1 MIAAQ
6 HVDWTNIESLV
17 GKLSENI
24 LKLPRTFSSITTLS
38 RGGLIPSRLLADSLG
53 IKTILVDQKII
64 SSDSLFVDD
73 IFDTG
78 KTFYDVFA
86 NVDNSSKFIFATLF
100 ARRGIK
106 YPEQLTITSGFIFNN
121 NLFILI
127 FIFFAK
133 KFILFLGTFITLYF
147 LFSNK

>member
-1 MIAAQ
+1 MIAVQ
-6 HVDWTNIESLV
+6 HVDWTNIEYLV

-38 RGGLIPSRLLADSLG
+38 RGGLIPSRLLSDSLG

-86 NVDNSSKFIFATLF
+86 NVDNSSKFVFATLF

-106 YPEQLTITSGFIFNN
+106 YPEQLIY
-121 NLFILI
+121 
-127 FIFFAK
+127 AEK
-133 KFILFLGTFITLYF
+133 TFDDSYVVFPWDRLEF
-147 LFSNK
+147 KNKI

>member
-1 MIAAQ
+1 MITAQ
-6 HVDWTNIESLV
+6 HVDWTNIEYLV

-86 NVDNSSKFIFATLF
+86 NVDNSSKFVFATLF
-100 ARRGIK
+100 ARRGMK
-106 YPEQLTITSGFIFNN
+106 YPEQLMYAEKTFDDSYVVFPWD
-121 NLFILI
+121 ILE
-127 FIFFAK
+127 FK
-133 KFILFLGTFITLYF
+133 
-147 LFSNK
+147 NKI

>member
-106 YPEQLTITSGFIFNN
+106 YPEQLMY
-121 NLFILI
+121 
-127 FIFFAK
+127 AEK
-133 KFILFLGTFITLYF
+133 TFDDSYVVFPWDRLEF
-147 LFSNK
+147 KNKI

>member
-17 GKLSENI
+17 GRLSENI

-38 RGGLIPSRLLADSLG
+38 RGGLIPSRLLSDSLG

-100 ARRGIK
+100 ARSGMN
-106 YPEQLTITSGFIFNN
+106 YPEQLMYDE
-121 NLFILI
+121 
-127 FIFFAK
+127 K
-133 KFILFLGTFITLYF
+133 TFDDSYVVFPWDRLEF
-147 LFSNK
+147 KNKI

>member
-86 NVDNSSKFIFATLF
+86 NVDNSSKFVFATLF

-106 YPEQLTITSGFIFNN
+106 YPEQLIY
-121 NLFILI
+121 
-127 FIFFAK
+127 AEK
-133 KFILFLGTFITLYF
+133 TFDDSYVVFPWDRLEFKNSIQ
-147 LFSNK
+147 

>member
-1 MIAAQ
+1 MITAQ
-6 HVDWTNIESLV
+6 HVDWTNIEYLV

-78 KTFYDVFA
+78 KTFYAVFA
-86 NVDNSSKFIFATLF
+86 NVDDSSKFVFATLF
-100 ARRGIK
+100 ARRGMK
-106 YPEQLTITSGFIFNN
+106 YPEQLIY
-121 NLFILI
+121 
-127 FIFFAK
+127 AEK
-133 KFILFLGTFITLYF
+133 TFDDSYVVFPWDRLEF
-147 LFSNK
+147 KNKI

>member
-1 MIAAQ
+1 MITAQ

-53 IKTILVDQKII
+53 IKIILVDQKII

-86 NVDNSSKFIFATLF
+86 NVDNSSKFVFATLF

-106 YPEQLTITSGFIFNN
+106 YPEQLMY
-121 NLFILI
+121 
-127 FIFFAK
+127 AEK
-133 KFILFLGTFITLYF
+133 TFDDSYVVFPWDRLEF
-147 LFSNK
+147 KNKI

>member
-1 MIAAQ
+1 MITAQ
-6 HVDWTNIESLV
+6 HVDWTNIEYLV

-53 IKTILVDQKII
+53 IKTMLVDQKII

-86 NVDNSSKFIFATLF
+86 NVDDSSKFVFATLF
-100 ARRGIK
+100 ARRGMK
-106 YPEQLTITSGFIFNN
+106 YPEQLMY
-121 NLFILI
+121 
-127 FIFFAK
+127 AEK
-133 KFILFLGTFITLYF
+133 TFDDSYVVFPWDRLEF
-147 LFSNK
+147 KNKI